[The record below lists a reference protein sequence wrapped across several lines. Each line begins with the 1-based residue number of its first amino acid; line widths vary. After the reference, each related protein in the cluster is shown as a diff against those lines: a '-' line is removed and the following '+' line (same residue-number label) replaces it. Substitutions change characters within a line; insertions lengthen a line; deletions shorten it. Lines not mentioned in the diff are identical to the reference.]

1 MKTRKTEGHGLVP
14 AVRGDGAVAAP
25 DFAEVLVEGGGLADG
40 HAAERIRRHL
50 AAADILGRISLAHA
64 VAAGWELACQKAQ
77 IGWGGWERWCRQE
90 LGFSKDSAERYIGLF
105 RKTVGAAREAI
116 GIADESPLT
125 RDEVEKA
132 TAAVDAT
139 TATGAMVELGIVRR
153 NPDHGGRR
161 EGAGRKPKDPAAEAV
176 AAAADDDPDLNWAE
190 CGGHLKALHDF
201 AVGEDGFGK
210 LADDDLETAVVM
222 LGEIE
227 ARAKALLKARRE
239 GGAE

>member
-1 MKTRKTEGHGLVP
+1 MKTKKTEGHGLVP

-90 LGFSKDSAERYIGLF
+90 LGFSKDTAERYIGLF

-153 NPDHGGRR
+153 NPDHGGDRR
-161 EGAGRKPKDPAAEAV
+161 KE
-176 AAAADDDPDLNWAE
+176 AAANGKKVGRPTKNPDLSEDARKSWTLALESFRKMPDTSYRFVPLGVAE
-190 CGGHLKALHDF
+190 GVIAELN
-201 AVGEDGFGK
+201 AVCDK
-210 LADDDLETAVVM
+210 LA
-222 LGEIE
+222 
-227 ARAKALLKARRE
+227 ARIAELKKAE
-239 GGAE
+239 E